1 MLQSM
6 QEGSPYPVASV
17 PYTAASQL
25 YTAHLVSAKKITADD
40 AAKCT
45 LQLSFR
51 VEVRICH
58 ECMYVYKCLRVCPQ
72 SY

>member
-1 MLQSM
+1 M
-6 QEGSPYPVASV
+6 ASV
-17 PYTAASQL
+17 PYTTASQL

-51 VEVRICH
+51 VEVC
-58 ECMYVYKCLRVCPQ
+58 YLVVYIYIHVPLAVLCFIVAF
-72 SY
+72 YF

>member
-51 VEVRICH
+51 VEV
-58 ECMYVYKCLRVCPQ
+58 VA
-72 SY
+72 